1 MGFFRYIFK
10 RVLSLFG
17 FKFCEY
23 CGGVLRGDAKKCS
36 DCGAPVRDA
45 DVWSWGWCAIGAM
58 LSPVGLIAA
67 LVLLCK
73 KKKNRARSAF
83 NGALIQIVLG
93 AAIVGLYLLL
103 QKQGIALF

>member
-1 MGFFRYIFK
+1 MGFVKYIFK
-10 RVLSLFG
+10 RFLSIFG

-36 DCGAPVRDA
+36 DCGSPVRDA
-45 DVWSWGWCAIGAM
+45 DIWSWGWCAIGAM
-58 LSPVGLIAA
+58 LFPIGLLGS

-83 NGALIQIVLG
+83 NGALIQILLL
-93 AAIVGLYLLL
+93 AAAAGLYLLM